1 MDAIKDFL
9 KPELIWFV
17 IALVLLIL
25 EFVLPG
31 LVIFFFA
38 AGACVVALICL
49 VADIGINAQLAIFI
63 VTSVLALLCLRRWLR
78 AIFVGHITSK
88 QDMTEDL
95 KEFVGERAIVKEK
108 ITPKLVGRVEFHGT
122 NWAAEADEEIG
133 EGAVVEIVG
142 KDNITLRVKA
152 L

>member
-9 KPELIWFV
+9 KPEVIWFA

-38 AGACVVALICL
+38 AGACVVALVCL
-49 VADIGINAQLAIFI
+49 VTDIGINAQLAIFI
-63 VTSVLALLCLRRWLR
+63 VTSVLALLCLRRWLK
-78 AIFVGHITSK
+78 AIFVGHVTST
-88 QDMTEDL
+88 QNMTEDL
-95 KEFVGERAIVKEK
+95 REFVGERAVVKEK
-108 ITPKLVGRVEFHGT
+108 ITPKLAGKVEFHGT
-122 NWAAEADEEIG
+122 NWAAQADEEIA
-133 EGAVVEIVG
+133 EGAVVEIIG
-142 KDNITLRVKA
+142 KNNITLKVKA